1 MTDRGLSCPDWE
13 ARLRA
18 GRVPIR
24 DGIPIDAARGDR
36 AVRAFNMLRLADVSG
51 TPTMAEA
58 GGEWFLEIVRVMFG
72 ALDPTTAA
80 RWIRELFLLVPKKNS
95 KTTNG
100 ALMMLT
106 ALILNER
113 PSAPFAL
120 MAPVQ
125 DTASEAFEVA
135 AGAIDLDP
143 VLSRKLHVRNHL
155 KTIVHRETKADLQ
168 IMTFDPDV
176 LTGKKFCGALLDE
189 VHVIAKNAKASK
201 AIRQIRGGMV
211 PYPEAFFAMI
221 TTMPDDPPVGV
232 MKAELA
238 KARDIRDGIRQ
249 GSMLPVLYEMPR
261 SMQEKPK
268 DGGPEPWRDPS
279 TWHLVTPNL
288 GRSVTIEVLRE
299 LYDDACAKGEDEV
312 RGWASQ
318 HLNIEI
324 GLALRSDRWV
334 GADFW
339 EEQGDP
345 QVDLDTLLE
354 RSEVVAVGIDGGGL
368 EDLLGLSVVGRD
380 KETREWLSWSRAWVH
395 RSMLERRKH
404 EAVALEDFAAA
415 GDLVLVDELG
425 RDVDELAAIVARIHA
440 AGKLKAGDPKKP
452 TPMIGADP
460 YGVGGILDA
469 IVQAGVPQELITG
482 ISQGWKLGAAIKTTE
497 RKLAE
502 GILVHGARPLM
513 AYCVGNAR
521 VEPKGNSIL
530 ITKQASGAGKIDPLM
545 ALFNAVS
552 LMSLNPEPPRAPDYR
567 LTFI

>member
-1 MTDRGLSCPDWE
+1 
-13 ARLRA
+13 
-18 GRVPIR
+18 
-24 DGIPIDAARGDR
+24 
-36 AVRAFNMLRLADVSG
+36 MLRLADVPG
-51 TPTMAEA
+51 TPTMGEA
-58 GGEWFLEIVRVMFG
+58 GGEWFRDIVRVIFG
-72 ALDPTTAA
+72 AVDPVTAA
-80 RWIRELFLLVPKKNS
+80 RWIREMFLLVPKKNS

-100 ALMMLT
+100 ALLMLT
-106 ALILNER
+106 ALVLNER

-155 KTIVHRETKADLQ
+155 KTIVHRESKADLQ

-211 PYPEAFFAMI
+211 PFPEAFFAMI

-232 MKAELA
+232 MKSELA
-238 KARDIRDGIRQ
+238 KARDIRDGLRS

-261 SMQEKPK
+261 AMQERPK
-268 DGGPEPWRDPS
+268 DGGPEPWRDS
-279 TWHLVTPNL
+279 ATWPLVTPNL
-288 GRSVTIEVLRE
+288 GRSVSIEVLRE
-299 LYDDACAKGEDEV
+299 LYEDAAAKGEDEL

-339 EEQGDP
+339 EEQGRP
-345 QVDLDTLLE
+345 GLGLDELVE
-354 RSEVVAVGIDGGGL
+354 RSEVITVGLDGGGL
-368 EDLLGLSVVGRD
+368 EDLLGLTVVGRD
-380 KETREWLSWSRAWVH
+380 KVTREWLTWSRAWVH
-395 RSMLERRKH
+395 RSMLDRRKH
-404 EAVALEDFAAA
+404 EAAALEDFAGQ

-425 RDVDELAAIVARIHA
+425 RDVEELAAIVAQIYATGKMA
-440 AGKLKAGDPKKP
+440 AGDDPKKP
-452 TPMIGADP
+452 QPMIGIDP
-460 YGVGGILDA
+460 AGVGAILDA
-469 IVQAGVPQELITG
+469 LVQSGIPQDLVIG
-482 ISQGWKLGAAIKTTE
+482 ISQGWKLNAAIKTAE

-502 GILVHGARPLM
+502 GLLVHGARPLM

-521 VEPKGNSIL
+521 VEPKGNAIL

-552 LMSLNPEPPRAPDYR
+552 LMALNPEPPRAPEYR

>member
-1 MTDRGLSCPDWE
+1 MTGRALSCPDWE
-13 ARLRA
+13 ARLLA
-18 GRVPIR
+18 GKAPIR
-24 DGIPIDAARGDR
+24 DGIPIDKARGDK
-36 AVRAFNMLRLADVSG
+36 AVRAFNMLRLADVPN
-51 TPTMAEA
+51 TPTLAEA
-58 GGEWFLEIVRVMFG
+58 GGDWFREIVRIMFG
-72 ALDPTTAA
+72 ALDPETGA

-125 DTASEAFEVA
+125 DTASEAFEAA

-155 KTIVHRETKADLQ
+155 KTIVHRETKAHLQ

-176 LTGKKFCGALLDE
+176 LTGKRLCGSLIDE
-189 VHVIAKNAKASK
+189 VHVIARNPKASK
-201 AIRQIRGGMV
+201 TIRQVRGGMV
-211 PYPEAFFAMI
+211 PFPEAFLAMI

-232 MKAELA
+232 MKAELS
-238 KARDIRDGIRQ
+238 KARDIRDGLRM
-249 GSMLPVLYEMPR
+249 GSMLPVLYELPR
-261 SMQEKPK
+261 RMQENSAA
-268 DGGPEPWRDPS
+268 WRDPKN
-279 TWHLVTPNL
+279 WEIVTPNL
-288 GRSVTIEVLRE
+288 GRSVSIEALKE
-299 LYDDACAKGEDEV
+299 LYDDAAAKGEAEL

-318 HLNIEI
+318 HINLEI
-324 GLALRSDRWV
+324 GTALRSDRWA

-339 EEQGDP
+339 EVQGRSGLG
-345 QVDLDTLLE
+345 LDDLLE
-354 RSEVVAVGIDGGGL
+354 RSEVVCVGIDGGGL
-368 EDLLGLSVVGRD
+368 DDLLGLTVIGRD
-380 KETREWLSWSRAWVH
+380 RDTREWLTWSRAWAH
-395 RSMLERRKH
+395 RSVLNRRKH
-404 EAVALEDFAAA
+404 EAVGFEDYERD
-415 GDLVLVDELG
+415 GDLVLVGTMGE
-425 RDVDELAAIVARIHA
+425 DVMELADIVSRIYA
-440 AGKLKAGDPKKP
+440 TGKMTAGDDPKKP
-452 TPMIGADP
+452 MPMIGVDP

-482 ISQGWKLGAAIKTTE
+482 VSQGWKLGASIKTTE

-513 AYCVGNAR
+513 AYCVSNAR
-521 VEPKGNSIL
+521 VEPKGNAIL

-552 LMSLNPEPPRAPDYR
+552 IMALNPGPPKAPEYR

>member
-72 ALDPTTAA
+72 ALDPTTTA

-135 AGAIDLDP
+135 AGAIDLDQ

-261 SMQEKPK
+261 SMQEKTK

-380 KETREWLSWSRAWVH
+380 RETREWLSWSRAWVH

-425 RDVDELAAIVARIHA
+425 RDVEELAAIVARIYA
-440 AGKLKAGDPKKP
+440 TGKLKAGDPKKP

-460 YGVGGILDA
+460 YGVGAILDA

-552 LMSLNPEPPRAPDYR
+552 LMSLNPEPPMAPDYR